1 MHLLCVLG
9 PPAVGK
15 MTVGRAVCDL
25 TGYRLFHNHVTIE
38 PLITL
43 FGYGTPSF
51 TRLNSMIRREVM
63 VEAVAADLPG
73 LVFTY
78 AADFDNPED
87 LEHLRWLIE
96 PVLEAAIRVDAVEL
110 SAPLDVRLAREGLP
124 DRVEHKPS
132 KRDVGWA
139 REHVLELDARARFN
153 TVAQAPVDQGGWPW
167 SWLPHLALD
176 NGHGDAQRTAE
187 RIIDGLGLPLQRPI
201 Q

>member
-1 MHLLCVLG
+1 MHLLCITG

-38 PLITL
+38 PLISL

-51 TRLNSMIRREVM
+51 TRLNSLFRREVM

-78 AADFDNPED
+78 ATDFDNPRD

-96 PVLEAAIRVDAVEL
+96 PVLDAGIRVDAVEL
-110 SAPLDVRLAREGLP
+110 YAAQDVRLAREGLP

-139 REHVLELDARARFN
+139 REHVVELDARARFN
-153 TVAQAPVDQGGWPW
+153 TAPGAAIDDGGWPW
-167 SWLPHLALD
+167 PWMPHLALD
-176 NGHGDAQRTAE
+176 NAHSSAATTAE
-187 RIIDGLGLPLQRPI
+187 RIVDALGLPQ
-201 Q
+201 